1 MRIIVDILL
10 NISRGKLLVIQLVVC
25 ISFVL
30 SSILYVIKPNR
41 STLILVT
48 VVGIMAVLTII
59 VDPNFSKLFN

>member
-1 MRIIVDILL
+1 MVDILL
-10 NISRGKLLVIQLVVC
+10 NISREKLLVIQFVVC

-30 SSILYVIKPNR
+30 SSIFYVIKPNR

-59 VDPNFSKLFN
+59 ADPNFSKLFN